1 MNVRDISILESKKL
15 LWSFI
20 LIIAFNVLTYYFSDG
35 VFWVDTTI
43 DIHLHDT
50 YFVIEP
56 LHFWVVLFLIS
67 HFMMNTIF
75 SFYLKYFNHIS
86 NAIYLVEI
94 IVVYYL
100 FESLL
105 NLWNT
110 VARGWT
116 SYPPLSALEIEQ
128 PSVTAQPLFS
138 FSILAI
144 PFAIYA
150 LIFCYRWGRWTNNK

>member
-1 MNVRDISILESKKL
+1 MNLNKLVSLECKKILYGLFPMIIIFFL
-15 LWSFI
+15 LNIF
-20 LIIAFNVLTYYFSDG
+20 FSG
-35 VFWVDTTI
+35 LFFGNTTI

-67 HFMMNTIF
+67 HFIVNTIF
-75 SFYLKYFNHIS
+75 SLNSKFFSHFANL
-86 NAIYLVEI
+86 IYIIEL

-100 FESLL
+100 FELLL

-110 VARGWT
+110 LARGWT

-138 FSILAI
+138 FNILAI
-144 PFAIYA
+144 PFAFYA
-150 LIFCYRWGRWTNNK
+150 LIFFYRWCMWANNK